1 MIRCFI
7 MVLLRKCQLFHR
19 FTIPAIQSAKIEYFA
34 PKTNNGTQ
42 SKLNAACFVVQS
54 CLADANFVV
63 FSNYCLIS
71 TRLRARFFAY
81 RLMQGAASSN
91 AQGFQNCHSEERS
104 DVGISQYP
112 AASWE
117 SDRQNRNCLP
127 EIATG
132 AKRPRND
139 KLISLAPP
147 NSRCKAYG
155 LQGAQP
161 P

>member
-1 MIRCFI
+1 MSTISPLHYPCHTEHKNRVFRPKNKQRHSAEAECRLFCCPILLGRCQFCSFLK
-7 MVLLRKCQLFHR
+7 LLSYQH
-19 FTIPAIQSAKIEYFA
+19 TPE
-34 PKTNNGTQ
+34 
-42 SKLNAACFVVQS
+42 
-54 CLADANFVV
+54 
-63 FSNYCLIS
+63 
-71 TRLRARFFAY
+71 ARFFAY

-139 KLISLAPP
+139 KLVSLAPP

>member
-1 MIRCFI
+1 MN
-7 MVLLRKCQLFHR
+7 KASQGNKQ
-19 FTIPAIQSAKIEYFA
+19 AIFA
-34 PKTNNGTQ
+34 P
-42 SKLNAACFVVQS
+42 LNAQNRRHPTEAEC
-54 CLADANFVV
+54 
-63 FSNYCLIS
+63 
-71 TRLRARFFAY
+71 RLFCCPILLSRCRFCSFLKLLSYRHTPERARFFAY

-139 KLISLAPP
+139 KLVSLAPP